1 MADGDDMYSA
11 LDIAKYI
18 ISKCNREN
26 CPISN
31 LQLQKILYNLQKAF
45 LQSEIRIT
53 EKKSSALLGM
63 KLRPGNGARLCL
75 VYIMYIVHMGQ

>member
-31 LQLQKILYNLQKAF
+31 LQLQKFFITCRKLSYKVKLGLQRKRVVLF
-45 LQSEIRIT
+45 W
-53 EKKSSALLGM
+53 G
-63 KLRPGNGARLCL
+63 
-75 VYIMYIVHMGQ
+75 